1 MNFVDMQQ
9 YPGESKKDEPRIKE
23 ESTAELLRESVDYEP
38 QRLGPIAK
46 SQVGGLSTIIITNSE
61 NNSLGKDVSPT
72 LKASKLSPT
81 EFD

>member
-1 MNFVDMQQ
+1 MDMQQ

-38 QRLGPIAK
+38 QSLGPIAK

-61 NNSLGKDVSPT
+61 NNSLRKFKTFVGLYPSYYFF
-72 LKASKLSPT
+72 ASSS
-81 EFD
+81 